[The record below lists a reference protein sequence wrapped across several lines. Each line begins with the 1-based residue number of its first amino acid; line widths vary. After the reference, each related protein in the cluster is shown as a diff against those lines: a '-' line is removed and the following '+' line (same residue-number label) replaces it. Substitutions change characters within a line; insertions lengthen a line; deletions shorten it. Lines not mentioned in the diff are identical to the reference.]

1 MPMTKHPV
9 LSVCLAL
16 CLSCAGSARLQA
28 QKIGPGKQVVIDEN
42 RPFVYIKF
50 DHIGPGEQ
58 RSEDEPSSRI
68 WLHLKNNCR
77 IPIQVIANGVPDGSP
92 RDEVGIQHEVVPNPP
107 IRGLV
112 TYSFPV
118 TPKPLG
124 VANPEQHTSTAEVE
138 EMPRGY
144 VIDVGSLVTIMP
156 GKDILFSIP
165 INHLSER
172 WHVEIRLE
180 FDLPKGKGSRN
191 PKVSLGPSM
200 VIEYSM
206 EDLPPEFRATV
217 EKR

>member
-1 MPMTKHPV
+1 ME
-9 LSVCLAL
+9 
-16 CLSCAGSARLQA
+16 A
-28 QKIGPGKQVVIDEN
+28 QKTGPAKQFVIDEN

-50 DHIGPGEQ
+50 DHVGPGI
-58 RSEDEPSSRI
+58 RWSEEEPSTRI
-68 WLHLKNNCR
+68 WLHLENNCR

-92 RDEVGIQHEVVPNPP
+92 KDEVGIQHKVVPNPP
-107 IRGLV
+107 LRGLV

-118 TPKPLG
+118 RPKPPG
-124 VANPEQHTSTAEVE
+124 VSNPEQHTSTPEVE

-144 VIDVGSLVTIMP
+144 MADVGSIVTIMP

-172 WHVEIRLE
+172 WHVEIHFE
-180 FDLPKGKGSRN
+180 FDLPKGKGSRD

-206 EDLPPEFRATV
+206 EDLPPEFRSAV